1 MKNVPP
7 SRSSQVWADRPGF
20 PRKRPGVSQ
29 QGRSNAGPD
38 QELGTILF
46 IHFALATAGRMSA
59 ILELTWDRVDLVSRR
74 INLRDPNRS
83 VTRKGR
89 AVVHSASS
97 ANAGSLLAPIFRLSA
112 SYSARLWS
120 ALFVVAVL
128 H

>member
-1 MKNVPP
+1 VKNVPP

-20 PRKRPGVSQ
+20 LRKRPGVSQ

-89 AVVHSASS
+89 AVVHQ
-97 ANAGSLLAPIFRLSA
+97 RV
-112 SYSARLWS
+112 
-120 ALFVVAVL
+120 ALP
-128 H
+128 